1 MERLKSEDVSTH
13 RPFGLAWLDSCL
25 HETLLPNTPWQKVQ
39 EKISERFARR
49 IEKQLNHSDRRQMIF
64 ELLGEQFVE
73 KYFPKY
79 PNNPTLI
86 EPPAVDPARKDVLK
100 KEAQAWLQQQLY
112 KAARDV
118 GCQRAPG
125 QDYQADTAP
134 EMVEFVEHTY
144 QVFYTGMDRQL
155 VIEDQLRQVLQVFHT
170 GMDRQL
176 VIEDQLRQV
185 PGVLQQVRQ
194 VLQVLHTYQVFY
206 TGMDRQLVIEDQLR
220 QVRQVLQVLHTC
232 QVFYT
237 GMDRQLVMEDQ
248 LRQVR
253 QVQVLQV
260 FYSRMRK
267 SRHGRKKNKPAAP
280 TIASNMGT
288 GSGSEFLL
296 HPYPCRI
303 TWHLLLYDPRN
314 INIHELALF
323 GMTPF
328 LTWAAKGRHPPRR
341 RLRRRPVTSPLTRW
355 GGRAGQS
362 HRVNTFPVLGGIR
375 AQPPAHASAPPTPA
389 AACIAKVLFPRR
401 RHIVTPQ
408 RDYRVVCS
416 RLLGKQLP
424 GALRMYV
431 WTDVLMKEERRKIKD
446 HSVNVEKML
455 RERFGRGIVQ
465 GVQALKL
472 KSATRS
478 PISGLVE
485 NAVIEMYDRTP
496 GMQAYSQPEQLKE
509 AARVLNI
516 LYTYDRSYEPYL
528 IHWLFPLQLVYRE
541 GSDQEEH
548 PYELAM
554 YLKLLVD
561 SRFPKWPE
569 VFAIAERV
577 MDRLKQEDRH
587 LHRHLLEC
595 SLKNVSFDPKD
606 FLVQLIH
613 KEKEQAQSGGKGGQ
627 KPVQPSPEL
636 LANPLIFVRKW
647 VGEGFVS
654 VLDAQAVLLVWDQ
667 AFMTDWKHK
676 VLEDFCLVILLLL
689 RDLLLQATDYHTMK
703 GVLLL
708 EPCRLYTADI
718 QRGWMCKTYVCVRRV
733 CVSKTYVLTCPGTP
747 PRALPAVHSR
757 HTAGLD
763 VLMSLPVQ
771 VLLLEPCR
779 LYTADIQRGWMHLQ
793 QGGLPADLPT
803 LNRRR
808 PRPSCTL
815 EGKYS
820 GLPVVLPTLNRRCP
834 STAVPAQPPL
844 RTRPEPSPSPR
855 FDLEP
860 DELGPVGLRNFKV
873 KLILLRHRPG
883 DGASEGEEDW
893 VAHFDHK
900 NVRLTASVYFG
911 DIKLRSKSTLTEPRL
926 KDKKQ
931 NLQSNLGEYVDTYS
945 IEFKED
951 LVFNNLDPSQFHG
964 VDFGPDSQPYAIK
977 FVRASY
983 RGKGEDDKASV
994 PVNLGWV
1001 KIPVNNLDPDLD
1013 LCSSLSPGEPGLGED
1028 PASVPV
1034 NLGWVKIPVYRQE
1047 LSQDAAGEGGPPM
1060 RGARPHWDVI
1070 EGEQTI
1076 TVVPGNVPETAVGK
1090 VPRSFTDKDV
1100 VREGSMLYATV
1111 FDPSADQKGEDSEG
1125 EEESDADVVPTVD
1138 SDPFVFFNPETA
1150 EDQPPV
1156 PDNSE
1161 GIDLY
1166 VDRVQFIPD
1175 NATII
1180 KVTGRV
1186 MKSNLDNLPDISAK
1200 PMSHDALVLLRV
1212 YTVDKDSKT
1221 LLVIGSCL
1229 FPLFVEEDGQTRFN
1243 VGGHQLRLRRG
1254 MPDTKKPL
1262 LASSLDNVI
1271 PVPGASILLR
1281 LMPHGEEMIPAPP
1294 YKSGFYHS
1302 EKSRPNLSEM
1312 RILRDFQ
1319 SDTLFPLSVREA
1331 IHRLQIAQGMPPA
1344 EEESDA
1350 ALEQWYRDRLD
1361 AKKHLPPRT
1370 PASHSDLLRA
1380 VRYHIQTGIGIQ
1392 VEQAHGVNGEGL
1404 YVNVFARV
1412 SPGAEAREL
1421 ENTPEGYGGED
1432 KIITTKHDFTSLQK
1446 SPKWLDPPS
1455 IIHPHLEPNTC
1466 LLIQVFGLDAV
1477 YTPHPDGTE
1486 RGTVTGKR
1494 GQDVRLTTESQ
1505 LGWTAVPLF
1514 DRGCVMAGVHNVPL
1528 FMGMPSTEFLTNIA
1542 VKSVELSMKEALNTG
1557 SDRLC
1562 KEYSSL
1568 VVKVYD
1574 AHYNPE
1580 ECIPIPIRDELL
1592 KIDNVSKFKKTMGGV
1607 KSKPLSQLVLQSL
1620 DKKLQKQGTS
1630 SEVYQ
1635 REEGFYDEA
1644 MGETF
1649 YNLMENALMNAGYG
1663 PL

>member
-1 MERLKSEDVSTH
+1 
-13 RPFGLAWLDSCL
+13 
-25 HETLLPNTPWQKVQ
+25 
-39 EKISERFARR
+39 
-49 IEKQLNHSDRRQMIF
+49 
-64 ELLGEQFVE
+64 
-73 KYFPKY
+73 
-79 PNNPTLI
+79 
-86 EPPAVDPARKDVLK
+86 
-100 KEAQAWLQQQLY
+100 
-112 KAARDV
+112 
-118 GCQRAPG
+118 
-125 QDYQADTAP
+125 
-134 EMVEFVEHTY
+134 MVEFVEHTY

-155 VIEDQLRQVLQVFHT
+155 VIEDQLRQNEEEPTWKKEKQPGRPNNRQQHGDVKRQDRHSTARLQ
-170 GMDRQL
+170 GGKPPQSWGPASDSL
-176 VIEDQLRQV
+176 
-185 PGVLQQVRQ
+185 G
-194 VLQVLHTYQVFY
+194 
-206 TGMDRQLVIEDQLR
+206 
-220 QVRQVLQVLHTC
+220 
-232 QVFYT
+232 
-237 GMDRQLVMEDQ
+237 
-248 LRQVR
+248 
-253 QVQVLQV
+253 
-260 FYSRMRK
+260 
-267 SRHGRKKNKPAAP
+267 RHVVAILKR
-280 TIASNMGT
+280 
-288 GSGSEFLL
+288 
-296 HPYPCRI
+296 
-303 TWHLLLYDPRN
+303 DPR
-314 INIHELALF
+314 
-323 GMTPF
+323 
-328 LTWAAKGRHPPRR
+328 
-341 RLRRRPVTSPLTRW
+341 RL
-355 GGRAGQS
+355 QE
-362 HRVNTFPVLGGIR
+362 
-375 AQPPAHASAPPTPA
+375 
-389 AACIAKVLFPRR
+389 
-401 RHIVTPQ
+401 
-408 RDYRVVCS
+408 VCS

-424 GALRMYV
+424 GTLRMYV

-541 GSDQEEH
+541 GCDQEEH

-718 QRGWMCKTYVCVRRV
+718 QRGWM
-733 CVSKTYVLTCPGTP
+733 
-747 PRALPAVHSR
+747 
-757 HTAGLD
+757 
-763 VLMSLPVQ
+763 
-771 VLLLEPCR
+771 
-779 LYTADIQRGWMHLQ
+779 HLQ

-808 PRPSCTL
+808 P
-815 EGKYS
+815 
-820 GLPVVLPTLNRRCP
+820 
-834 STAVPAQPPL
+834 STAIPAQSPL

-873 KLILLRHRPG
+873 KLILLRQRPG

-911 DIKLRSKSTLTEPRL
+911 DIKLRSKSTVTEPRL

-964 VDFGPDSQPYAIK
+964 VDFGPDSQPYAI
-977 FVRASY
+977 VRASY
-983 RGKGEDDKASV
+983 RGKGEDDK
-994 PVNLGWV
+994 
-1001 KIPVNNLDPDLD
+1001 
-1013 LCSSLSPGEPGLGED
+1013 
-1028 PASVPV
+1028 ASVPV

-1111 FDPSADQKGEDSEG
+1111 FDPSADQKGEDSDA

-1186 MKSNLDNLPDISAK
+1186 MKSNLDNLPDISAFAELDSSARSPQLAYRLPLNTDPDNRK